1 MYIHSH
7 TIKCF
12 RPLSG
17 FFLFLQNNDCN
28 RASVQWFPSPIGV
41 LLIST
46 LDGINAD
53 IETRKF
59 PSPIGVLLISTDK
72 KSLVFNTDKFPSPI
86 GVLLISTSKEEYNY
100 KRKAVSVPYR
110 GSSYFYEILLWEE
123 LIQTIV
129 SVPYRGSSYF
139 YYKN

>member
-1 MYIHSH
+1 MWLV
-7 TIKCF
+7 T
-12 RPLSG
+12 G
-17 FFLFLQNNDCN
+17 
-28 RASVQWFPSPIGV
+28 FPSPIGV